1 MKLRVLLPRVG
12 TLIHLNCVQICLDL
26 KAFYSAS
33 WNIILICKRY
43 RRFVELSWPSVT
55 FDRFIYKELNIW
67 PWESVLVSLPNSLK
81 HLFFSF
87 SFSLLIFIWCVQ
99 CFPKGHDN
107 PDIWRNEDDHATCG
121 LESDE
126 DSGLRIP
133 TQAQAIVEGSGSV
146 AVSELKPAADVDY
159 IQVRRLL
166 SPRSLT
172 WMFHALYC
180 SYICKIGRIWVWV
193 LCCNRACLY

>member
-33 WNIILICKRY
+33 WNNIGLWNCHGLPLRLIGLYIK
-43 RRFVELSWPSVT
+43 S
-55 FDRFIYKELNIW
+55 LNIW
-67 PWESVLVSLPNSLK
+67 PWEFVLVSLPNSLK

-133 TQAQAIVEGSGSV
+133 TQAQAIVEGSDSV

-159 IQVRRLL
+159 IQVRLYVRLAGYE
-166 SPRSLT
+166 SYAVTVHVKLT
-172 WMFHALYC
+172 GA
-180 SYICKIGRIWVWV
+180 IGDTATRT
-193 LCCNRACLY
+193 

>member
-33 WNIILICKRY
+33 WNNIGLWNCHGLPLRLIGLYIK
-43 RRFVELSWPSVT
+43 S
-55 FDRFIYKELNIW
+55 LNIW
-67 PWESVLVSLPNSLK
+67 PWEFVLVSLPNSLK

-87 SFSLLIFIWCVQ
+87 SFSLLTFIWCVQ

-180 SYICKIGRIWVWV
+180 SYICNIGRIWVWV
-193 LCCNRACLY
+193 LCCNRPCLY